1 MASLAE
7 MAAARGRT
15 IDNSTLA
22 AIKVQQIHYTK
33 LHPSEM
39 NFYGQKEI
47 AEMAD
52 SIALAGIIQPLIV
65 RKTDMGEYEVIVGHR
80 RRLGAIKNVE
90 RGIKEC
96 EFLPCIEIKASDK
109 IVQEIKKS
117 TEITDREAEDIY
129 VRYILI
135 ASNSINRELT
145 DFERMEQAM
154 ELKVIIPYM
163 RGDAA
168 LKGRALRA
176 EIAKEMK
183 RSTGQVGT
191 YESIY
196 NNLIPEGLERF
207 RNEEIGI
214 SVAAGL
220 ASLPKEIQKQLVS
233 KQDLRLA
240 DIEKAKEIRN
250 GTVSESDTE
259 RTVQVSIPTRIENQ
273 FEEVE
278 NEIEEEMEE
287 NEPINLPL
295 TEENKENAISFIFDE
310 CHDKSFPREKLAEL
324 IELFRQ
330 GKSAGFGFVS
340 QQAIFEKLLPFE
352 NDVVKVTMDCGYKV
366 DFVHTDE
373 YIRIPVYPFWKK
385 FEEYFRWM
393 WQEEQSQTTEQAQTP
408 LSVIQQT
415 ESQSAAVAPIP
426 VQASYKINAYTDNN
440 KVYDA
445 YADNEEGALERARE
459 FLGVADIR
467 QITINIRR

>member
-39 NFYGQKEI
+39 NFYGQNEI
-47 AEMAD
+47 EEMAD

-80 RRLGAIKNVE
+80 RRLGTIMNVE
-90 RGIKEC
+90 RGMKEF

-109 IVQEIKKS
+109 MIQEIKKLS
-117 TEITDREAEDIY
+117 DITDKEAEDIY

-163 RGDAA
+163 RGDTE

-176 EIAKEMK
+176 EVAKEMK

-191 YESIY
+191 YEAIY
-196 NNLIPEGLERF
+196 NNLILEGLERF

-233 KQDLRLA
+233 KQDLKLA
-240 DIEKAKEIRN
+240 DIERAKEIRN

-259 RTVQVSIPTRIENQ
+259 RTVQVPIPTRIESHL
-273 FEEVE
+273 EEQE
-278 NEIEEEMEE
+278 NEAEYEDVPAAVEQEASEEEGCNHSPKCYLCNVPSCNSRQEQRTKCIYDSE
-287 NEPINLPL
+287 TSCNI
-295 TEENKENAISFIFDE
+295 ENAIKLMYANEPELEKE
-310 CHDKSFPREKLAEL
+310 CPGCCMRCEKKRTCGYACYNA
-324 IELFRQ
+324 
-330 GKSAGFGFVS
+330 KTYVS
-340 QQAIFEKLLPFE
+340 QP
-352 NDVVKVTMDCGYKV
+352 
-366 DFVHTDE
+366 
-373 YIRIPVYPFWKK
+373 
-385 FEEYFRWM
+385 
-393 WQEEQSQTTEQAQTP
+393 
-408 LSVIQQT
+408 T
-415 ESQSAAVAPIP
+415 ESQSAAVVPIP

-445 YADNEEGALERARE
+445 YADNEEGALERARK